1 MKIESIVDIAKRNIQ
16 EWVVTGHFQPGKQI
30 KEEEISQRLGISRP
44 PVREA
49 LKMLEAAG
57 LVFRKPRRG
66 VFVPEMTEKDMWEV
80 YTLKATLYEMATDL
94 AMDVISDKEIRK
106 LESYVQKMEICVEKE
121 PFDVLRYQD
130 LHKTFH
136 NSIMAIGG
144 NDRLRTFASNLHNQ
158 VTPFSYKSLK
168 DKNHLHASVRYHREI
183 VIAMKNKD
191 RSLACRMM
199 KEHVLNALDV
209 LRDMS
214 AQGVETPA
222 HFRPGKA
229 VSASERQ

>member
-1 MKIESIVDIAKRNIQ
+1 MKIESIADIAKRNIQ

-57 LVFRKPRRG
+57 LVFRKPRCG

-80 YTLKATLYEMATDL
+80 YTLKATLYEMATGL
-94 AMDVISDKEIRK
+94 AMDVISEQEIRK
-106 LESYVQKMEICVEKE
+106 LETYVKKMEVCVGKE
-121 PFDVLRYQD
+121 PLDVLRYQD

-136 NSIMAIGG
+136 NSIMSIAG

-158 VTPFSYKSLK
+158 VTLFSYKSLQ
-168 DKNHLHASVRYHREI
+168 DNNHLNASVRYHRDI
-183 VIAMKNKD
+183 VNAMKQKD
-191 RSLACRMM
+191 TALACRLM

-214 AQGVETPA
+214 AQGSETPA
-222 HFRPGKA
+222 GLMSGK
-229 VSASERQ
+229 SASA

>member
-1 MKIESIVDIAKRNIQ
+1 MMKIESIADIAKRNIQ
-16 EWVVTGHFQPGKQI
+16 EWIVTGHFQPGQQI
-30 KEEEISQRLGISRP
+30 KEENISQRLGISRP

-57 LVFRKPRRG
+57 LVYRKPRRG

-80 YTLKATLYEMATDL
+80 YTLKATLYEMATGL
-94 AMDVISDKEIRK
+94 AMDSISEQDISK
-106 LESYVQKMEICVEKE
+106 LESYVKKMEACVENE
-121 PFDVLRYQD
+121 PLDVLRYQD

-136 NSIMAIGG
+136 NSIMAIAG

-158 VTPFSYKSLK
+158 VTPFSYKSLQ
-168 DKNHLHASVRYHREI
+168 DKNHLHSSVRYHREI
-183 VIAMKNKD
+183 VNAMKQKD
-191 RSLACRMM
+191 TAMACRLM

-214 AQGVETPA
+214 AQGSETPA
-222 HFRPGKA
+222 ALRPGKA
-229 VSASERQ
+229 ASA

>member
-1 MKIESIVDIAKRNIQ
+1 MKIESIADIAKRNIQ

-57 LVFRKPRRG
+57 LVFRKPRCG

-80 YTLKATLYEMATDL
+80 YTLKATLYEMATGL
-94 AMDVISDKEIRK
+94 AMDVISEQEIRK
-106 LESYVQKMEICVEKE
+106 LETYVKKMEVCVGKE
-121 PFDVLRYQD
+121 PLDVLRYQD

-136 NSIMAIGG
+136 NSIMSIAG

-158 VTPFSYKSLK
+158 VTLFSYKSLQ
-168 DKNHLHASVRYHREI
+168 DNNHLNSSVRYHIEI
-183 VIAMKNKD
+183 VNAMKQKD
-191 RSLACRMM
+191 TALACRLM

-209 LRDMS
+209 LRNMS
-214 AQGVETPA
+214 AQGSEMQA
-222 HFRPGKA
+222 DLRPGKA
-229 VSASERQ
+229 ALA

>member
-1 MKIESIVDIAKRNIQ
+1 MKIESIADIAKRNIQ

-57 LVFRKPRRG
+57 LVFRKPRCG

-80 YTLKATLYEMATDL
+80 YTLKATLYEMATGL
-94 AMDVISDKEIRK
+94 AMDVISERDISK
-106 LESYVQKMEICVEKE
+106 LESYVKKMEVCVGKD
-121 PFDVLRYQD
+121 PLDVLRYQD

-136 NSIMAIGG
+136 DSIMGIAG

-158 VTPFSYKSLK
+158 VTLFSYKSLQ
-168 DKNHLHASVRYHREI
+168 DNNHLNSSVRYHREI
-183 VIAMKNKD
+183 VNAMKNKD
-191 RSLACRMM
+191 GSLACRLM
-199 KEHVLNALDV
+199 KEHVFNALDV

-214 AQGVETPA
+214 AQGSETPA
-222 HFRPGKA
+222 DLRPGKV
-229 VSASERQ
+229 VSASE

>member
-1 MKIESIVDIAKRNIQ
+1 MKIESIADIAKRNIQ

-80 YTLKATLYEMATDL
+80 YTLKATLYEMATGL
-94 AMDVISDKEIRK
+94 AMDVISEQEISK
-106 LESYVQKMEICVEKE
+106 LETYVKKMEVCVGKE
-121 PFDVLRYQD
+121 PLDVLRYQD

-136 NSIMAIGG
+136 NSIMGIAG

-158 VTPFSYKSLK
+158 VTPFSYKSLQ
-168 DKNHLHASVRYHREI
+168 DKNHLNSSVRYHREI
-183 VIAMKNKD
+183 VNAMKRKD
-191 RSLACRMM
+191 GSLACSLM

-214 AQGVETPA
+214 AQGSETPA
-222 HFRPGKA
+222 DLRSGKA
-229 VSASERQ
+229 ASA

>member
-1 MKIESIVDIAKRNIQ
+1 MKIESIADIAKRNIQ

-57 LVFRKPRRG
+57 LVFRKPRCG
-66 VFVPEMTEKDMWEV
+66 VFVPEMKEKDMWEV
-80 YTLKATLYEMATDL
+80 YTLKATMYEMATEL
-94 AMDVISDKEIRK
+94 AMDVISEQEINK
-106 LESYVQKMEICVEKE
+106 LETYVKKMEVCVGKE
-121 PFDVLRYQD
+121 PLDVLRYQD

-136 NSIMAIGG
+136 NSIMVIAG
-144 NDRLRTFASNLHNQ
+144 NDRLRMFASNLHNQ
-158 VTPFSYKSLK
+158 VTPFSYKSLQ
-168 DKNHLHASVRYHREI
+168 DKNHLNSSVRYHRDI
-183 VIAMKNKD
+183 VNAMKRKD
-191 RSLACRMM
+191 RSLACSLM

-214 AQGVETPA
+214 AQGSETPEGI
-222 HFRPGKA
+222 RSGKA
-229 VSASERQ
+229 ASA

>member
-1 MKIESIVDIAKRNIQ
+1 MKIESIADIAKRNIQ
-16 EWVVTGHFQPGKQI
+16 EWIVTGQFQPGKQI

-57 LVFRKPRRG
+57 LVFRKPRCG

-80 YTLKATLYEMATDL
+80 YTLKATLYEMATGL
-94 AMDVISDKEIRK
+94 AMDVISEQQISK
-106 LESYVQKMEICVEKE
+106 LESYVKKMEVCVEKE
-121 PFDVLRYQD
+121 PLDVLRYQD

-136 NSIMAIGG
+136 NSIMVIAG

-158 VTPFSYKSLK
+158 VTLFSYKSLQ
-168 DKNHLHASVRYHREI
+168 DKNHLNFSVRYHGDI
-183 VIAMKNKD
+183 VNAMKQKD
-191 RSLACRMM
+191 RSLACSLM

-214 AQGVETPA
+214 AQGSETPA
-222 HFRPGKA
+222 GLRPGKA
-229 VSASERQ
+229 ASASG

>member
-1 MKIESIVDIAKRNIQ
+1 
-16 EWVVTGHFQPGKQI
+16 
-30 KEEEISQRLGISRP
+30 
-44 PVREA
+44 
-49 LKMLEAAG
+49 MLEAAG
-57 LVFRKPRRG
+57 LVLRKPRRG

-94 AMDVISDKEIRK
+94 AMDVISDKELRK

-121 PFDVLRYQD
+121 PFNVLRYQD

-168 DKNHLHASVRYHREI
+168 DKNHLHSSVRYHREI
-183 VIAMKNKD
+183 VIAMKNKN
-191 RSLACRMM
+191 RPLACRMM

-209 LRDMS
+209 LREMS
-214 AQGVETPA
+214 AQGGQTPA

-229 VSASERQ
+229 V

>member
-1 MKIESIVDIAKRNIQ
+1 MEIESIADIAKRNIQ

-57 LVFRKPRRG
+57 LVFRKPRCG

-80 YTLKATLYEMATDL
+80 YTLKATLYEMATGL
-94 AMDVISDKEIRK
+94 AMDVISEQEISK
-106 LESYVQKMEICVEKE
+106 LETYVKKMEVCVGKE
-121 PFDVLRYQD
+121 PLDVLRYQD

-136 NSIMAIGG
+136 NSIMVIAG
-144 NDRLRTFASNLHNQ
+144 NDRLRMFASNLHNQ
-158 VTPFSYKSLK
+158 VTPFSYKSLQ
-168 DKNHLHASVRYHREI
+168 DKNHLNSSVRYHRDI
-183 VIAMKNKD
+183 VNAMKRKD
-191 RSLACRMM
+191 RSLACSLM

-214 AQGVETPA
+214 AQGSETPEGI
-222 HFRPGKA
+222 RSGKA
-229 VSASERQ
+229 ASA

>member
-1 MKIESIVDIAKRNIQ
+1 MKIESIADIAKRNIQ

-57 LVFRKPRRG
+57 LVFRKPRCG

-80 YTLKATLYEMATDL
+80 YTLKATLYEMATGL
-94 AMDVISDKEIRK
+94 AMDVISERDISK
-106 LESYVQKMEICVEKE
+106 LESYVKKMEVCVEKE
-121 PFDVLRYQD
+121 PLDVLRYQD

-136 NSIMAIGG
+136 NSIMGIAG

-158 VTPFSYKSLK
+158 VTPFSYKSLQ
-168 DKNHLHASVRYHREI
+168 DKNHLNSSVRYHREI
-183 VIAMKNKD
+183 VNAMKQKD
-191 RSLACRMM
+191 TALACRLM

-214 AQGVETPA
+214 AQGSETPA
-222 HFRPGKA
+222 GLRSGKA
-229 VSASERQ
+229 ASA